1 MGQIANQMAF
11 ELFLKIKEKI
21 KEKRKKR
28 KRKMV
33 QKDTKKFQV
42 IELFKI
48 KKHRKLTVIRIDLK
62 IISAYFY
69 AIMNVIFEFW
79 EKHLW
84 SGLMHLVWLS

>member
-1 MGQIANQMAF
+1 MNLAD
-11 ELFLKIKEKI
+11 LKYIEGL
-21 KEKRKKR
+21 RL
-28 KRKMV
+28 
-33 QKDTKKFQV
+33 TKFQV

-62 IISAYFY
+62 TISAYFY

-84 SGLMHLVWLS
+84 SGLMHLVLLS